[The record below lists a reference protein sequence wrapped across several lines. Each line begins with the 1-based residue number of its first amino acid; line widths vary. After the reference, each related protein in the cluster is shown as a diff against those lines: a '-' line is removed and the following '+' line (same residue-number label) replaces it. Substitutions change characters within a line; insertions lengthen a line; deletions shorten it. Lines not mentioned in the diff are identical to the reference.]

1 MLPASAELP
10 MDLRDARPVTANG
23 REAGPGHGNGH
34 GNGQGSNRGPGT
46 GEAPGVEVPARVRP
60 ASGRGAAAPAPVG
73 SAGDRSVITIETT
86 GTEATGQ
93 AATMAGA
100 SPQTAIRELREKAI
114 AARQMG
120 FTGDPCPSCQ
130 AMQLVRNGTCLKC
143 MSCGATTGC
152 S

>member
-1 MLPASAELP
+1 VATAVRE
-10 MDLRDARPVTANG
+10 VTIATTHL
-23 REAGPGHGNGH
+23 EA
-34 GNGQGSNRGPGT
+34 
-46 GEAPGVEVPARVRP
+46 VRTV
-60 ASGRGAAAPAPVG
+60 A
-73 SAGDRSVITIETT
+73 TI
-86 GTEATGQ
+86 GG
-93 AATMAGA
+93 G
-100 SPQTAIRELREKAI
+100 SPQEAIRELREKAI

>member
-10 MDLRDARPVTANG
+10 MELRDPRPL
-23 REAGPGHGNGH
+23 GHGNGH
-34 GNGQGSNRGPGT
+34 GNEHGHGPGGRT
-46 GEAPGVEVPARVRP
+46 DGVEVPTV
-60 ASGRGAAAPAPVG
+60 AAAVASAAYVSG
-73 SAGDRSVITIETT
+73 SGTGDRSVITIASTHL
-86 GTEATGQ
+86 EAVSSL
-93 AATMAGA
+93 ATIGGG
-100 SPQTAIRELREKAI
+100 SPQEAIRELREKAI